1 MVNIIH
7 QDKFMANI
15 KITDLQT
22 PTLIEELDY
31 ENLVAVV
38 GGLSKGLEA
47 LLKAAE
53 TKLEDEINKLAGG

>member
-1 MVNIIH
+1 
-7 QDKFMANI
+7 MANI